1 MAQRYLS
8 DTQISRIN
16 ALRQKH
22 RILSSQLDQASKSIS
37 VSDFYLKQ
45 LKKQKLFLKEQIEGL
60 RSVAA
65 NEDQRR
71 SA

>member
-8 DTQISRIN
+8 DTQVSRIN

-22 RILSSQLDQASKSIS
+22 RILSSQLDQARKNIS
-37 VSDFYLKQ
+37 VSDFYLTQ

-60 RSVAA
+60 NASAA
-65 NEDQRR
+65 NEDQRQ

>member
-22 RILSSQLDQASKSIS
+22 RILSNQLDQARKNIS

-60 RSVAA
+60 RDVAA

>member
-8 DTQISRIN
+8 DTQVSRIN

-22 RILSSQLDQASKSIS
+22 RILSSQLDHARKNIS
-37 VSDFYLKQ
+37 VSDFYLTQ
-45 LKKQKLFLKEQIEGL
+45 LKKQKLFLKEQIERL
-60 RSVAA
+60 NASVA
-65 NEDQRR
+65 NEDQRQ

>member
-1 MAQRYLS
+1 MAARYLS

-22 RILSSQLDQASKSIS
+22 RILSGQLDQARKSVS
-37 VSDFYLKQ
+37 VSDFYLTQ

-60 RSVAA
+60 RVHAA
-65 NEDQRR
+65 NEDQRQ